1 MGIGVHYTKILLQY
15 DSSFAFRDLIITES
29 EYFWDTDPGAGNANT
44 MLVFDGN
51 FDDMLE
57 AIFEDTLLGQ
67 IPMVCMYWV
76 LEQKM
81 KMEFGVSFR
90 KHLLLKLKI

>member
-1 MGIGVHYTKILLQY
+1 MILHLLLESY
-15 DSSFAFRDLIITES
+15 NYES

-44 MLVFDGN
+44 MLAFDGN
-51 FDDMLE
+51 YNDMLE
-57 AIFEDTLLGQ
+57 AILRILCKGQ

-81 KMEFGVSFR
+81 KMGLRSSF
-90 KHLLLKLKI
+90 